1 MTIIKQKLVINKRP
15 NRVDND
21 CPRFT
26 MVSMHHLPRP
36 ALRRL
41 LAALRIPYGKRGPI
55 SLVSLLTAAG
65 LAALLGMPGCS
76 TVLEAGPEAALAAAS
91 AKEATEA
98 PGPRDEGGGS
108 LPVGQPAKGSA
119 AGLSDTGW
127 DFEQI
132 RARGVLRMAT
142 LGGANGY
149 FLREG
154 GDAGF
159 EYELLREFSR
169 GWNLRLEVVVP
180 EPWETLVDLL
190 SDGRA
195 DVAAADLGPDPE
207 IEDQV
212 AYTRPCNLVQDMLIL
227 PAGAGADAGWEIL
240 DGLQVWVPAGS
251 GIQSTLRHL
260 QQDLGYRL
268 QVEPAAPGVTAR
280 ALIAQ
285 VSRGEIPAAVVPA
298 RLAWAARAAGDN
310 LAIGPELNDGRPVV
324 WAVRR
329 QSPALLAALDLFL
342 TEQFQLTPAGPRR
355 GTLHAVLTER
365 YFHDDRALQAY
376 AEGDAPAGARRRISA
391 WDDIIRAAADSA
403 GFDWRLLA
411 AVIYEE
417 SRFDPGAVSPAGAL
431 GLMQVL
437 PRAGG
442 PAAARLLDP
451 VQNVRAGVR
460 LLREIHAAY
469 AGSDST
475 DRWALTLA
483 TYHAGSGRLALAR
496 RAAASLGLDPD
507 RWEGAVATGLLH
519 VERLRAE
526 LGDAPFPGAATVAYV
541 RTVMNRYDLYRRIV
555 PGEDAGVRPPLA
567 AKPPAGAL
575 ASLASAMSPASP
587 AGRPAG

>member
-1 MTIIKQKLVINKRP
+1 
-15 NRVDND
+15 
-21 CPRFT
+21 
-26 MVSMHHLPRP
+26 MVPMHHLPRS

-41 LAALRIPYGKRGPI
+41 LAALRVPLGRRWPI
-55 SLVSLLTAAG
+55 SLASLLTAAG

-76 TVLEAGPEAALAAAS
+76 TVVDAGPDAALAAANPVD
-91 AKEATEA
+91 AAA
-98 PGPRDEGGGS
+98 ALGPAGEGGGS
-108 LPVGQPAKGSA
+108 LLAGRPLAEPA
-119 AGLSDTGW
+119 AGLSDSW
-127 DFEQI
+127 RDFEQI

-142 LGGANGY
+142 VGGANGY

-159 EYELLREFSR
+159 EYELLLEFSR
-169 GWNLRLEVVVP
+169 AWNLRLEVVVP

-207 IEDQV
+207 FEERV
-212 AYTRPCNLVQDMLIL
+212 AYTRPCNLVQDTLIR
-227 PAGAGADAGWEIL
+227 PASAGAATGWEVL

-268 QVEPAAPGVTAR
+268 QIAPAAPGVTAR
-280 ALIAQ
+280 ALMAQ

-298 RLAWAARAAGDN
+298 RLAQTAREADDN
-310 LAIGPELNDGRPVV
+310 LEIGPELNEGRPVV

-329 QSPALLAALDLFL
+329 QSPALLAALDVFL
-342 TEQFQLTPAGPRR
+342 TEQFQLTPDGPRR

-365 YFHDDRALQAY
+365 YFHDDRALRAY

-391 WDDIIRAAADSA
+391 WDDLIRAAADSA

-442 PAAARLLDP
+442 PAAVRLLDP
-451 VQNVRAGVR
+451 VQNIRAGVR
-460 LLREIHAAY
+460 LLREIHAGY

-496 RAAASLGLDPD
+496 RATISLGLDPD
-507 RWEGAVATGLLH
+507 RWEGAVSAGLLH
-519 VERLRAE
+519 VERLRSR
-526 LGDAPFPGAATVAYV
+526 LGEPPFPGAVTVDYV

-555 PGEDAGVRPPLA
+555 PGGDAGVRPPLA
-567 AKPPAGAL
+567 ARPPAGAL
-575 ASLASAMSPASP
+575 ASLASAASLAPP
-587 AGRPAG
+587 AGRPAS

>member
-1 MTIIKQKLVINKRP
+1 
-15 NRVDND
+15 
-21 CPRFT
+21 
-26 MVSMHHLPRP
+26 MVPMHHLPLP

-41 LAALRIPYGKRGPI
+41 LAALRVPLGRRWPI
-55 SLVSLLTAAG
+55 SLASLLTAAG
-65 LAALLGMPGCS
+65 LAALLGTPGCS
-76 TVLEAGPEAALAAAS
+76 TVVDAGPEAALAAAYPVD
-91 AKEATEA
+91 AADA
-98 PGPRDEGGGS
+98 PGPRGEDGGS
-108 LPVGQPAKGSA
+108 PPIGQPATKPA
-119 AGLSDTGW
+119 AGPSDSW
-127 DFEQI
+127 RDFDQI

-159 EYELLREFSR
+159 EYELLLEFAR
-169 GWNLRLEVVVP
+169 AWNLRLEVVVP

-195 DVAAADLGPDPE
+195 DVAAADLGPDPDLE
-207 IEDQV
+207 ERV
-212 AYTRPCNLVQDMLIL
+212 AYTRPCNLVRDMLIL
-227 PAGAGADAGWEIL
+227 PASAGAGAGWEVL

-251 GIQSTLRHL
+251 GILSTLRHL

-268 QVEPAAPGVTAR
+268 RISLAAPGVTAR
-280 ALIAQ
+280 ALMAQ

-298 RLAWAARAAGDN
+298 HLAQTARAADDN
-310 LAIGPELNDGRPVV
+310 LELGPELNDGRPVV

-329 QSPALLAALDLFL
+329 QSPALLAALDVFL
-342 TEQFQLTPAGPRR
+342 TDQFQLTPDGPRR

-365 YFHDDRALQAY
+365 YFHDDRALRAY
-376 AEGDAPAGARRRISA
+376 AEGDAPAGGRRRISA
-391 WDDIIRAAADSA
+391 WDDLIRAAADSA

-417 SRFDPGAVSPAGAL
+417 SRFDPGAVSPAGAV

-460 LLREIHAAY
+460 LLREIHAGY

-496 RAAASLGLDPD
+496 RAAASLGCDPD
-507 RWEGAVATGLLH
+507 RWEGGVATGLLH
-519 VERLRAE
+519 VEKLRSQ
-526 LGDAPFPGAATVAYV
+526 LGEPPFPGASTVAYV
-541 RTVMNRYDLYRRIV
+541 RTVLNRYDLYRRIV

-567 AKPPAGAL
+567 AGPPAGAL
-575 ASLASAMSPASP
+575 ASLASAASLAPPAVRPAS
-587 AGRPAG
+587 